1 MANNAWT
8 EYKVYDTKENIQL
21 LLNAIEQEKQVHPSQ
36 PNMWDIAKNLGLDDM
51 DKYSIRGTLIDTE
64 LSKDGTSLFMVFD
77 CAWDWQADF
86 IKALNIKFPNMAV
99 YFSCIECGWDIFVTN
114 SFTEFPTRYIIEDTN
129 DVYECFNSLESVVDY
144 LQKHPAM
151 AEYRATLDCS
161 NISSEDDINQLFD
174 EWNERNED
182 EDRYLYFRIFE
193 EI

>member
-8 EYKVYDTKENIQL
+8 EYKVYDTKENIQIL
-21 LLNAIEQEKQVHPSQ
+21 VLAIEQEKQVHPSQ

-51 DKYSIRGTLIDTE
+51 DKYSIRGTLIE
-64 LSKDGTSLFMVFD
+64 YKQEETSLLMVFD
-77 CAWDWQADF
+77 CAWDWQQDF
-86 IKALNIKFPNMAV
+86 ITVLNNKFPDMEI
-99 YFSCIECGWDIFVTN
+99 YFSCTECGWDIFVTN

-151 AEYRATLDCS
+151 AEYRATLDFS

-174 EWNERNED
+174 KCNERNED